1 MLELVHAPEHAALAA
16 QLRAKVEAY
25 WPLLTM
31 RTRAASATIARP
43 NKFSLFGTKGSRKS
57 IGLMG
62 YHALCQSNW
71 SPPGV
76 TTAAVSAAAGSETL
90 ARRDNA
96 RARARTLFGA
106 HQAFRKPFG
115 VRRDERGVPR
125 TACARGDAIGKS

>member
-1 MLELVHAPEHAALAA
+1 
-16 QLRAKVEAY
+16 
-25 WPLLTM
+25 
-31 RTRAASATIARP
+31 
-43 NKFSLFGTKGSRKS
+43 
-57 IGLMG
+57 
-62 YHALCQSNW
+62 LCQSNW

-90 ARRDNA
+90 ARRDTA

-125 TACARGDAIGKS
+125 TACARGDAIGRAAMLLPVRAACAVRATGGGGWARDEALE